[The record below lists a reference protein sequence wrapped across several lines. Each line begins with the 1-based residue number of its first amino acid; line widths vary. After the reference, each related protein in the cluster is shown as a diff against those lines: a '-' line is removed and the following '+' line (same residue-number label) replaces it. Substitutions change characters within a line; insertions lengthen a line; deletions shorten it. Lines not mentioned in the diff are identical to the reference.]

1 MSVRHSLNARTQIE
15 ALAIFVHLSV
25 YMDSSVCLYV
35 QADDGLSA
43 LFTFHDLANGFE
55 VLGSYV
61 PRYATYFKRE
71 GEICQQANRS
81 LYMLMVCTRYYVGIL
96 LLFIRRCQTHLRVSK
111 QTNKA
116 NQLRS

>member
-35 QADDGLSA
+35 QTDDGLSA

-61 PRYATYFKRE
+61 PRYAILRE
-71 GEICQQANRS
+71 KGKFVNKQIG
-81 LYMLMVCTRYYVGIL
+81 LYTC
-96 LLFIRRCQTHLRVSK
+96 
-111 QTNKA
+111 
-116 NQLRS
+116 